1 MNWYQAAF
9 SMIGGVGLL
18 LYGMSLM
25 KDNLQ
30 KVAGKKLREILIILT
45 KNRLVGLGLGMLFT
59 LLFQSSTATTVLLI
73 GLTSAS
79 IITLRETLAV
89 LLGSDIGSTITAQL
103 IALKATEISLP
114 VIFIATFAL
123 LFSKTHRKKRL
134 SLAIMGFGLLFL
146 GLKIMSDTM
155 APLKSNPSVGLILT
169 KLSAYPAL
177 EMAVAAIFT
186 FLVSSSAA
194 TIGIIMLLTMQQ
206 MITLEQAIFM
216 LLGANIG
223 TTFTPLLSSIGSSRE
238 SQRVAWAHFLFKT
251 TGVLLF
257 LPFVNQVASLMKTLA
272 ASPGFQVAN
281 THTFFNVTIAF
292 LYLPFIHYFATFLE
306 KWIKDKKADN
316 VFSPKYLDEHLLNS
330 PELAI
335 GMSLKETIQ
344 ISDLVTEM
352 VRPIYSLF
360 DYYNQ
365 DKVDRILE
373 REDKVDLLS
382 LATNNYLTQLLRHPL
397 TRDEFNRSMALV
409 NIVREYEFIGDVI
422 ERNIL
427 GKAENMNI
435 RNLDFSPSGQQEIKL
450 IHDKTME
457 ILLMVNTSFA
467 TNNAALGA
475 KALNLQ
481 EELTDLHF
489 RLKMS
494 HIARMRSGGTES
506 EKTSFIHIDLL
517 NCYLQ
522 ISEHLKNIVLLS
534 APLSHHPEGSEF
546 PGNREIPQ
554 IIETQK
560 LPL

>member
-1 MNWYQAAF
+1 MNWYHAAF

-30 KVAGKKLREILIILT
+30 KVAGKKLREILMVLT
-45 KNRLVGLGLGMLFT
+45 KNRFVGLGLGFLIT

-89 LLGSDIGSTITAQL
+89 LLGADIGSTVTAQL

-114 VIFIATFAL
+114 VIFIAAFIL
-123 LFSKTHRKKRL
+123 LFSKTRRKKRL

-155 APLKSNPSVGLILT
+155 APLKSDPSVGIILT
-169 KLSAYPAL
+169 KMSAYPVV
-177 EMAVAAIFT
+177 EMAIAAIFT

-194 TIGIIMLLTMQQ
+194 SIGIIMLLAMQHL
-206 MITLEQAIFM
+206 ITLEQAIYM

-238 SQRVAWAHFLFKT
+238 SQRVAWAHFFFKV

-257 LPFVNQVASLMKTLA
+257 LPFVNQVAGLMRA
-272 ASPGFQVAN
+272 FASSPGFQVAN
-281 THTFFNVTIAF
+281 THTFFNITIAL
-292 LYLPFIHYFATFLE
+292 LYLPFIHYIATFLE
-306 KWIKDKKADN
+306 KWIKDKKEGSH
-316 VFSPKYLDEHLLNS
+316 FGPKYLDENLLDS

-335 GMSLKETIQ
+335 GMSHKETIQ
-344 ISDLVTEM
+344 ISDLVTSM
-352 VRPIYSLF
+352 VSPIYSLF
-360 DYYNQ
+360 EYYNQ
-365 DKVDRILE
+365 DKVDKILE
-373 REDKVDLLS
+373 KEDRVDLLS
-382 LATNNYLTQLLRHPL
+382 MATNNYLTKLLRNNL
-397 TRDEFNRSMALV
+397 TRDEFNRAMGLV

-435 RNLDFSPSGQQEIKL
+435 RNLQFSQDGQQELKL
-450 IHDKTME
+450 LHEKTLE
-457 ILLMVNTSFA
+457 ILRIVNTAFA
-467 TNNAALGA
+467 TNNPALA
-475 KALNLQ
+475 EKAVNLQ
-481 EELTDLHF
+481 EELSDLHF

-494 HIARMRSGGTES
+494 HIARMRKNGQES

-522 ISEHLKNIVLLS
+522 ISEHAKNIANIIL
-534 APLSHHPEGSEF
+534 APQSYQWENSLF
-546 PGNREIPQ
+546 ANREVPQ
-554 IIETQK
+554 NI
-560 LPL
+560 